1 MAEKKELLAYFF
13 RKTIRIYWF
22 NAYFLLIIYLKSLL
36 NETLRIII
44 MLFEKPGTEFLLQE
58 GITGIQK

>member
-44 MLFEKPGTEFLLQE
+44 MLFEKP
-58 GITGIQK
+58 